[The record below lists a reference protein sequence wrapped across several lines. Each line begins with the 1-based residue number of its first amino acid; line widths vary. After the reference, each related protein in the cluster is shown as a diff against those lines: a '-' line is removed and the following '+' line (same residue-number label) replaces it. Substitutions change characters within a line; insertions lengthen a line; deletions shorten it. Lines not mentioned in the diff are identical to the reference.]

1 MQFDP
6 VVEVGVD
13 DSGQHTMTCLGE
25 LHLEQCLKTLVE
37 RFTKCEI
44 RSSEPLVAYRETI
57 LADDSSITSSSSI
70 GMNKGETLHLPPP
83 WGDLVGLSDAVGG
96 RVRLVSSGNGLA
108 ITIHCFPLP
117 AEMISLLEGDV
128 SAVAAVSEFLA
139 MKSLFSDLQ
148 EANIHEQLDTNSM
161 NEQDQHLMSL
171 LKSRSPAASQLLSS
185 LAKVVMVASSSTS
198 PAETPSSTVDNA
210 LISNDAN
217 KSKVGTGDND
227 ALSSNIAMQLL
238 NRLVSFGPKNSGPNL
253 LIVAP
258 DATLEV
264 WSGPLVT
271 SVSAAAAT
279 GADVGESANTTS
291 NSEMLCRIASRGSA
305 SPLAVRAFDRIW
317 TRLQSAVAAGFQ
329 TVSGAGPLMQEP
341 LHGVGFSVEKIEIN
355 RSVAGAAIS
364 DEDLL
369 FLGGRQGLE
378 NRQEKSDGTLAISTI
393 SNNNGAGSLLI
404 GQLISDVTEALRL
417 AILSCHV
424 RVVEPIY
431 ACDLQCDQSQL
442 GNLYAVLSKR
452 RGQVNKEDIIEGTS
466 LFLLSATLPV
476 AESFGFAQELLKRTS
491 GNGTA
496 PQLQFSHWQCME
508 EDPFWRPTTL
518 EELEDHGDR
527 IGEKDHNM
535 ARLCIDKVRKRKG
548 LPVEEKI
555 VVNAEK
561 QRTIHKKK

>member
-1 MQFDP
+1 M
-6 VVEVGVD
+6 
-13 DSGQHTMTCLGE
+13 
-25 LHLEQCLKTLVE
+25 
-37 RFTKCEI
+37 
-44 RSSEPLVAYRETI
+44 
-57 LADDSSITSSSSI
+57 
-70 GMNKGETLHLPPP
+70 
-83 WGDLVGLSDAVGG
+83 GG
-96 RVRLVSSGNGLA
+96 RVRLISSGNGLA
-108 ITIHCFPLP
+108 ITIRCFPLP

-148 EANIHEQLDTNSM
+148 ETNMREQPDTDSISD
-161 NEQDQHLMSL
+161 QDYHLMSL
-171 LKSRSPAASQLLSS
+171 LKTRSPAASQLLSL
-185 LAKVVMVASSSTS
+185 LAKAVMVAASSASS
-198 PAETPSSTVDNA
+198 AEAPAPTVDYA
-210 LISNDAN
+210 LINNDVSMG
-217 KSKVGTGDND
+217 KSKAVTGDNESTD
-227 ALSSNIAMQLL
+227 VSCRNIAVQLL
-238 NRLVSFGPKNSGPNL
+238 KRLVAFGPKNAGPNL

-258 DATLEV
+258 DASLEV

-271 SVSAAAAT
+271 AAGVSAT
-279 GADVGESANTTS
+279 GANVEESMSTNS

-305 SPLAVRAFDRIW
+305 SPLAARVFDRIW

-355 RSVAGAAIS
+355 RSVAGAAVS

-369 FLGGRQGLE
+369 LLGGQG
-378 NRQEKSDGTLAISTI
+378 QEKGQAISEGTSAI
-393 SNNNGAGSLLI
+393 SPASSSSNGAGSLLI

-417 AILSCHV
+417 AVLSCHV

-452 RGQVNKEDIIEGTS
+452 RGQVHKEDIIEGTS

-508 EDPFWRPTTL
+508 DDPFWRPTTF

-535 ARLCIDKVRKRKG
+535 ARICIDKVRKRKG

-561 QRTIHKKK
+561 QRTISKKK